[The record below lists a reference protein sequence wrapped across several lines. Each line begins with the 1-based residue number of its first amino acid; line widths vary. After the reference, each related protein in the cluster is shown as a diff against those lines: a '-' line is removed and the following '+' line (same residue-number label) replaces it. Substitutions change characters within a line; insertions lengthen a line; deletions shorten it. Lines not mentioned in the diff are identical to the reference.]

1 MNPSLREA
9 IKQHLVV
16 GAVVLFALACA
27 LWPPADP
34 LAGAAPDAP
43 LSVPAPAAGEEPHSD
58 FISSGG
64 LVPDA
69 APLRQDDIGR
79 TASNP
84 VGAANAF

>member
-1 MNPSLREA
+1 MNRDLREA

-34 LAGAAPDAP
+34 VDPLADE
-43 LSVPAPAAGEEPHSD
+43 PAASAPSQAADLSHSD
-58 FISSGG
+58 FVSSGG

-69 APLRQDDIGR
+69 APNDEGTSR

-84 VGAANAF
+84 IGDGNTF